1 MEQQYIDLIKKIA
14 RIFIDGY
21 VLVFYDEKID
31 KVVIDYRYDAIRP
44 IMYSQ
49 WLESCN
55 ENNVNQDDILILND
69 NFAPNLDMKN
79 LVYSFSNLTA
89 MAHALQRD
97 RRVLSSDFDKIP
109 YDKNYI
115 SFLKGQKKI
124 KKFLSYNGSFH
135 PHRLLLVNALHE
147 LSLIKDGLIS
157 YKGSVDV
164 DEFNLAIEKITKKS
178 DSFKYKKLNSDFVQD
193 SPYHLDV
200 LPEFLATNDIS
211 MTENVNTDLYAEGMH
226 FTWVNFKHIESV
238 YFNVVT
244 ETDFNFEALNKNVDY
259 VGFVTEKTVKALL
272 TQPFIL
278 VGVNGSLKFL
288 RELGFKTFPMLFDES
303 YDEIEDDSLRLNKII
318 EEIDRVCKLDD
329 DELQELY
336 GEALE
341 VVIHN
346 QNIILSFDEPNTY
359 LRELSKRK
367 PETLLYPGGGIIGRK
382 ND

>member
-14 RIFIDGY
+14 RICIDKY

-31 KVVIDYRYDAIRP
+31 KVVISYRYDP
-44 IMYSQ
+44 ITPVMYLE

-79 LVYSFSNLTA
+79 LVFSFANLTA
-89 MAHALQRD
+89 MAHALQSD

-157 YKGSVDV
+157 YKGSVDA
-164 DEFNLAIEKITKKS
+164 DEFNLVIEMITHES
-178 DSFKYKKLNSDFVQD
+178 DFFKYKKLNSDFVQD

-200 LPEFLATNDIS
+200 LPELCDFNDTS
-211 MTENVNTDLYAEGMH
+211 TAANVNNDLYSEGMQ
-226 FTWVNFKHIESV
+226 FTWINFKHIESV
-238 YFNVVT
+238 YFNVVPET
-244 ETDFNFEALNKNVDY
+244 EFNFTSNDY

-278 VGVNGSLKFL
+278 VGVHGSLKFL

-303 YDEIEDDSLRLNKII
+303 YDEIEDVSLRLNKII

-329 DELQELY
+329 DEIQELY

-359 LRELSKRK
+359 LRELYKRK
-367 PETLLYPGGGIIGRK
+367 PETLLYPGGSIMGRK